1 MSNSELRRIENLKR
15 LLAPR
20 HIAFIGGQD
29 ADYAARQCARRFKGT
44 VSGVN
49 PKRSEMG
56 GQPCYPT
63 VHDLP
68 QVPDAVFLA
77 TPREAALQTVADL
90 NGIGAGGVVC
100 FTAGYGETGSVG
112 RKSEQELIQAAG
124 NMALVGPN
132 CYGVINY
139 VHDATLWPFGAG
151 ACKCRKGAALIMQS
165 GMITADMAMNQR
177 SVPLAYVI
185 SAGNQ
190 AMLAVE
196 DYIDVL
202 VDDPRVSGFGIYVEG
217 IISIEKFAAACLKA
231 LYAGK
236 PILLLKAGSSSI
248 GANLAVSHTGSLS
261 GADEA
266 HQALFDLFG
275 VIRVRSPE
283 LMLEALKFM
292 TISGIPEGRRIAAF
306 TCSGGE
312 ALMVADDLIHKTEL
326 NVVMLNLTSVES
338 VRAAVEHIRGV
349 IASRCLEQKSHG
361 LLIESMVEN
370 AVHELLVGVQSD
382 PQFGLTM
389 VIASGG
395 ILVEL
400 YKDSQTVLLP
410 TDAGTVIQA
419 LSRLKCHPLLCGY
432 RGRAQCDI
440 DKLVDTIMKIAEF
453 AESNS
458 GDLVEMDVNP
468 LMVLPEGAI
477 IADALIRM
485 RR

>member
-1 MSNSELRRIENLKR
+1 M
-15 LLAPR
+15 
-20 HIAFIGGQD
+20 
-29 ADYAARQCARRFKGT
+29 
-44 VSGVN
+44 
-49 PKRSEMG
+49 
-56 GQPCYPT
+56 
-63 VHDLP
+63 
-68 QVPDAVFLA
+68 
-77 TPREAALQTVADL
+77 
-90 NGIGAGGVVC
+90 
-100 FTAGYGETGSVG
+100 
-112 RKSEQELIQAAG
+112 
-124 NMALVGPN
+124 
-132 CYGVINY
+132 
-139 VHDATLWPFGAG
+139 
-151 ACKCRKGAALIMQS
+151 
-165 GMITADMAMNQR
+165 
-177 SVPLAYVI
+177 
-185 SAGNQ
+185 
-190 AMLAVE
+190 
-196 DYIDVL
+196 
-202 VDDPRVSGFGIYVEG
+202 
-217 IISIEKFAAACLKA
+217 
-231 LYAGK
+231 
-236 PILLLKAGSSSI
+236 SI

-266 HQALFDLFG
+266 HQALFDLLG

-326 NVVMLNLTSVES
+326 NVVVPNLSSRES
-338 VRAAVEHIRGV
+338 VWAAVEHIRTV
-349 IASRCLEQKSHG
+349 IANNCLEQKSHG

-440 DKLVDTIMKIAEF
+440 GKLVDTIMKIAEF

>member
-1 MSNSELRRIENLKR
+1 M
-15 LLAPR
+15 
-20 HIAFIGGQD
+20 
-29 ADYAARQCARRFKGT
+29 
-44 VSGVN
+44 N

-63 VHDLP
+63 VQDLP
-68 QVPDAVFLA
+68 HVPDAVFLA
-77 TPREAALQTVADL
+77 TPREAALQAVADL

-151 ACKCRKGAALIMQS
+151 ACECHKGAALIMQS

-236 PILLLKAGSSSI
+236 PILLLKAGS
-248 GANLAVSHTGSLS
+248 
-261 GADEA
+261 
-266 HQALFDLFG
+266 
-275 VIRVRSPE
+275 
-283 LMLEALKFM
+283 
-292 TISGIPEGRRIAAF
+292 
-306 TCSGGE
+306 
-312 ALMVADDLIHKTEL
+312 
-326 NVVMLNLTSVES
+326 
-338 VRAAVEHIRGV
+338 
-349 IASRCLEQKSHG
+349 
-361 LLIESMVEN
+361 
-370 AVHELLVGVQSD
+370 
-382 PQFGLTM
+382 
-389 VIASGG
+389 
-395 ILVEL
+395 
-400 YKDSQTVLLP
+400 
-410 TDAGTVIQA
+410 
-419 LSRLKCHPLLCGY
+419 
-432 RGRAQCDI
+432 
-440 DKLVDTIMKIAEF
+440 
-453 AESNS
+453 
-458 GDLVEMDVNP
+458 
-468 LMVLPEGAI
+468 
-477 IADALIRM
+477 
-485 RR
+485 